1 MADKNDMYMEIH
13 TGAVDT
19 EADWI
24 DDIGRDEF
32 DKCVADGSLVEVA
45 RDDDGSF
52 VEVFPRYRS

>member
-19 EADWI
+19 YADWI
-24 DDIGRDEF
+24 DDIGEEEVARCIDE
-32 DKCVADGSLVEVA
+32 GSLVEVV

>member
-1 MADKNDMYMEIH
+1 MADKNVMYMEIH

-24 DDIGRDEF
+24 DDIGEEEFARCVDE
-32 DKCVADGSLVEVA
+32 GSLVEVA